1 MAESQPDTRKDEES
15 REAEIITNG
24 QDKQE
29 GNITIVAEEIPK
41 FLEDIEIPKFL
52 EDVEKYLKEA
62 TNKRENREIF
72 RPGDWNAKIEDY
84 KKLVL
89 DLINPDSKNH
99 YEKVHEAPL
108 AICIYKLQ
116 KTSPCLY
123 RQPRRGEYECYHHH
137 H

>member
-15 REAEIITNG
+15 REPEKITNG

-41 FLEDIEIPKFL
+41 FLEDIE
-52 EDVEKYLKEA
+52 KYLQEA

-84 KKLVL
+84 KKLVH
-89 DLINPDSKNH
+89 DLINPDSNNQYKI
-99 YEKVHEAPL
+99 VHVVVL
-108 AICIYKLQ
+108 FGLLMLVVK
-116 KTSPCLY
+116 
-123 RQPRRGEYECYHHH
+123 
-137 H
+137 